1 MRATGRLVEAIGI
14 QVVIATNVSLLSY
27 KVSVFD
33 SELPELLSLDLSVSG
48 APRAAQGQGV
58 CRGVGAAEQPAGH
71 RLTHKGSGAQI
82 SSRKKPLNSWGLR
95 LGSWCGAVAMA
106 SMAFL

>member
-1 MRATGRLVEAIGI
+1 M
-14 QVVIATNVSLLSY
+14 IATNVSLLSY

-48 APRAAQGQGV
+48 APRAAQWGG
-58 CRGVGAAEQPAGH
+58 RGVGAAEQPAGH

>member
-1 MRATGRLVEAIGI
+1 MEAIGI

-33 SELPELLSLDLSVSG
+33 SELPELLSLDLSLWRPTG
-48 APRAAQGQGV
+48 WAWAQS
-58 CRGVGAAEQPAGH
+58 AEQPAGH

-95 LGSWCGAVAMA
+95 LRSWCGAVAMA

>member
-1 MRATGRLVEAIGI
+1 M
-14 QVVIATNVSLLSY
+14 IATNVSLLSY

-48 APRAAQGQGV
+48 APGWAGAQS
-58 CRGVGAAEQPAGH
+58 EQPAGH
-71 RLTHKGSGAQI
+71 RHTHKGSGAQI

>member
-1 MRATGRLVEAIGI
+1 MRATGRLVEAI

-48 APRAAQGQGV
+48 APRAAQGV

>member
-1 MRATGRLVEAIGI
+1 MEAIGI

-27 KVSVFD
+27 KKLVSSIRSCPSFY
-33 SELPELLSLDLSVSG
+33 LRRTSVSG
-48 APRAAQGQGV
+48 APGWAWAQS
-58 CRGVGAAEQPAGH
+58 AEQPAGH
-71 RLTHKGSGAQI
+71 RHTHKGSGAQI

>member
-1 MRATGRLVEAIGI
+1 MEKI

-27 KVSVFD
+27 KVSVFN
-33 SELPELLSLDLSVSG
+33 SELSSVSG
-48 APRAAQGQGV
+48 GDPAPPGAGGRGGRGAQS
-58 CRGVGAAEQPAGH
+58 AEQPAGH
-71 RLTHKGSGAQI
+71 RHTQKGTSAQI

>member
-1 MRATGRLVEAIGI
+1 MEAIGI

-33 SELPELLSLDLSVSG
+33 SELPELLSQKTFQSL
-48 APRAAQGQGV
+48 AP
-58 CRGVGAAEQPAGH
+58 RGVGVGASRHEQPAGH

-95 LGSWCGAVAMA
+95 LRSWCGAVAMA